1 MDAKL
6 RQYSDGATFV
16 RHVVD
21 CVGMAGFN
29 VVWTSPE
36 HLPSRAEIHDPDQ
49 WLARVVA

>member
-1 MDAKL
+1 
-6 RQYSDGATFV
+6 V

-21 CVGMAGFN
+21 RVGMAGFN